1 MNGLK
6 TTIVDSD
13 AEMVRLVGVRRR
25 GFDRLIGAQA
35 MASAMVLVTR
45 NEKDFADIPGLT
57 VEDWSA

>member
-1 MNGLK
+1 MPFDDAAAQ
-6 TTIVDSD
+6 TY
-13 AEMVRLVGVRRR
+13 AEMVRQVGVRRR